1 MSLLKAVSMFSGAGG
16 MDLGFIQAGFDII
29 WANDFFKDAVGSY
42 RKNINE
48 NIIYGDIT
56 QIPSSDIPDDA
67 DIIFGGFPCQGF
79 SISNTHR
86 SMKDK
91 RNFLYK
97 ELLRVMA
104 DKKPKFFMAEN
115 VNVRLAEK
123 LAEGIA
129 EAIEGNR

>member
-48 NIIYGDIT
+48 NIVYGDIT

-67 DIIFGGFPCQGF
+67 EKLIKKN
-79 SISNTHR
+79 ISHLKMSQT
-86 SMKDK
+86 SSG
-91 RNFLYK
+91 
-97 ELLRVMA
+97 
-104 DKKPKFFMAEN
+104 AEN
-115 VNVRLAEK
+115 MT
-123 LAEGIA
+123 
-129 EAIEGNR
+129 